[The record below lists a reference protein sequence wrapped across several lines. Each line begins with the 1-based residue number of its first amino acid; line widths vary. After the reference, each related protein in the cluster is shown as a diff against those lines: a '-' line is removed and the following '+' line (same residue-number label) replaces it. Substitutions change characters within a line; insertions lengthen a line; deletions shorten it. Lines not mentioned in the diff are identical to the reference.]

1 MYQQGSAIYAEIS
14 DDLIKEKA
22 HLFDIGKV
30 NVVRKFVVSNAKKS
44 YRPVDKNLMI
54 DVTDYTSVELVRN
67 PPHSIPEYIYRIT
80 PLRAIKPARVVYNL
94 IGKLFFH

>member
-1 MYQQGSAIYAEIS
+1 LYQQGSAIYAEIS
-14 DDLIKEKA
+14 DDLIKEKG
-22 HLFDIGKV
+22 HLFEIGKV
-30 NVVRKFVVSNAKKS
+30 SVVRKFVVSNAKKS

-67 PPHSIPEYIYRIT
+67 PPRSIPEYIYRIT

>member
-14 DDLIKEKA
+14 DGLIKDKA
-22 HLFDIGKV
+22 HLFGIGKV

-54 DVTDYTSVELVRN
+54 DVTDYTSVEL
-67 PPHSIPEYIYRIT
+67 PHSIPEYIYRIT